1 MWLGQADS
9 KVTWEPE
16 SALNSQ
22 LIQDFE
28 EGVQSEVQTHNASLY
43 GYKATTLTVAK
54 HVSQAKKAKNDP
66 TDRGKIILIVFV

>member
-54 HVSQAKKAKNDP
+54 HVSQEPQAKKAKNDP
-66 TDRGKIILIVFV
+66 IDRTDTG